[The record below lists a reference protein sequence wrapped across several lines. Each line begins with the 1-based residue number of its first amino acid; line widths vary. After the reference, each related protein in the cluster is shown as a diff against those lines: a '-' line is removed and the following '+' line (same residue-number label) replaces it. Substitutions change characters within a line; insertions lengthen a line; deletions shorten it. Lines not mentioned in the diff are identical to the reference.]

1 MGIVESWE
9 DEKGRV
15 YAIIR
20 QYKRKWGFNTMLPF
34 VVTYPV
40 KVGER
45 GLLSK
50 HMEIE
55 SDFDTLAEA
64 RDFLL
69 KGIEQQDKDPGIGRE
84 MPKG

>member
-1 MGIVESWE
+1 M
-9 DEKGRV
+9 K
-15 YAIIR
+15 
-20 QYKRKWGFNTMLPF
+20 PF

-55 SDFDTLAEA
+55 ADFDTLSEA

-69 KGIEQQDKDPGIGRE
+69 EGIEQQDKDPRMGRE
-84 MPKG
+84 APTEKA